1 MEVVNAKAASRWGLR
16 SNSWAGGGMGRG
28 DISVQAGD
36 DLSRIDPATSLV
48 YAHRFRQLSSLECK
62 TLFN

>member
-1 MEVVNAKAASRWGLR
+1 MGR
-16 SNSWAGGGMGRG
+16 GGGG
-28 DISVQAGD
+28 DISVQAED

-48 YAHRFRQLSSLECK
+48 YAHSFRQLSSLECK